1 MDHKLYKSILNQDQR
16 NETSLH
22 FLHKLISKGDIKR
35 KSRCFIRMFGM
46 YRFSKHFTKAITD
59 F

>member
-22 FLHKLISKGDIKR
+22 FPHKLISKGDIKESPDVSSEYLVCIDSQSILL
-35 KSRCFIRMFGM
+35 KQL
-46 YRFSKHFTKAITD
+46 
-59 F
+59 